1 MTVSAVDETDRNR
14 HTDTRSI
21 WALVFL
27 YWRINPMLRKKLGI
41 DFVCGKNYNSNKP
54 SENQILVKLQ
64 RVNARMTWLGEAMK
78 DGVSTDMPR
87 GAANW
92 L

>member
-1 MTVSAVDETDRNR
+1 
-14 HTDTRSI
+14 
-21 WALVFL
+21 
-27 YWRINPMLRKKLGI
+27 MLRKKLGI
-41 DFVCGKNYNSNKP
+41 DFVCVVKTTIIQINRVRIK
-54 SENQILVKLQ
+54 ILVKLQ

>member
-1 MTVSAVDETDRNR
+1 MRSTGVDIQIQGQFGRW
-14 HTDTRSI
+14 HFML
-21 WALVFL
+21 AH
-27 YWRINPMLRKKLGI
+27 NPMLRKRRGLTL
-41 DFVCGKNYNSNKP
+41 CGKNYNSNNRVRIK
-54 SENQILVKLQ
+54 ILVKLQ
-64 RVNARMTWLGEAMK
+64 RVYERMTWLGEAMK

>member
-1 MTVSAVDETDRNR
+1 M
-14 HTDTRSI
+14 RSTEI
-21 WALVFL
+21 DIQIQGQF
-27 YWRINPMLRKKLGI
+27 
-41 DFVCGKNYNSNKP
+41 DFVCGRNYNSNKP

-64 RVNARMTWLGEAMK
+64 RVYARMTWLGEAMK

>member
-1 MTVSAVDETDRNR
+1 MRPTGIDIQIQGQFGAGFNAGVQSHASQE
-14 HTDTRSI
+14 
-21 WALVFL
+21 A
-27 YWRINPMLRKKLGI
+27 GI

-64 RVNARMTWLGEAMK
+64 RVYERMTWLGEAMK

>member
-1 MTVSAVDETDRNR
+1 M
-14 HTDTRSI
+14 
-21 WALVFL
+21 
-27 YWRINPMLRKKLGI
+27 
-41 DFVCGKNYNSNKP
+41 CGKNYNSNKP

-64 RVNARMTWLGEAMK
+64 RVYERMTWLGEAMK

>member
-1 MTVSAVDETDRNR
+1 M
-14 HTDTRSI
+14 RSTEI
-21 WALVFL
+21 DIQIQGRF
-27 YWRINPMLRKKLGI
+27 

-64 RVNARMTWLGEAMK
+64 RVYERMTWLGEAMK

>member
-1 MTVSAVDETDRNR
+1 
-14 HTDTRSI
+14 
-21 WALVFL
+21 
-27 YWRINPMLRKKLGI
+27 
-41 DFVCGKNYNSNKP
+41 
-54 SENQILVKLQ
+54 
-64 RVNARMTWLGEAMK
+64 MTWLGKAMK

>member
-1 MTVSAVDETDRNR
+1 
-14 HTDTRSI
+14 
-21 WALVFL
+21 
-27 YWRINPMLRKKLGI
+27 
-41 DFVCGKNYNSNKP
+41 
-54 SENQILVKLQ
+54 LVKLQ
-64 RVNARMTWLGEAMK
+64 RVYERMTWLGEAMK

>member
-1 MTVSAVDETDRNR
+1 MTISAVDETDRNR
-14 HTDTRSI
+14 HTDTRS
-21 WALVFL
+21 FL
-27 YWRINPMLRKKLGI
+27 